1 MIANDLWYGFLWIYK
16 QLVLFYVKLFFRVW
30 YTFSKSLHLA
40 YIFWGHQHLETV
52 FYAFLIFP
60 NSISLS
66 NSLKKINVLF
76 NVFIMF
82 LEFFARLACSKQ
94 NNFLRN
100 VFITFYLHWA
110 IFLTGIPIQP
120 IFPFFLYGFGL
131 KLQDDFML
139 LDRYFLYQ
147 IVE

>member
-1 MIANDLWYGFLWIYK
+1 MICDMD
-16 QLVLFYVKLFFRVW
+16 
-30 YTFSKSLHLA
+30 FS
-40 YIFWGHQHLETV
+40 G
-52 FYAFLIFP
+52 
-60 NSISLS
+60 SIS
-66 NSLKKINVLF
+66 SLFSFMLNFFFVSGILFQNLYISHTFFGGISILKPSFMHFWSSQIPFRSAIRLKINVLF